1 MGKGMPWNVRRL
13 VAGLL
18 LFMTALTGSGGALGG
33 EEGGVNQWNGE
44 TELPAQA
51 VRPPRVDDGE
61 GSQGGDTAMDSVLAR
76 FFDPVSSGVIVAVSW
91 GVLAVLLIMRRRVAK
106 TS

>member
-1 MGKGMPWNVRRL
+1 MGTGMPWNVRRL
-13 VAGLL
+13 LAGLL

-33 EEGGVNQWNGE
+33 EEGGVDQWNGE
-44 TELPAQA
+44 IELPAQA
-51 VRPPRVDDGE
+51 VRPPSVDEGE
-61 GSQGGDTAMDSVLAR
+61 GSKGGDTAMDSVLAR
-76 FFDPVSSGVIVAVSW
+76 LFDPVSSGVIVAVSW